1 MKQYINIPIMFL
13 QNYTIIR
20 YRQNTNM
27 EKNKKNKKKNNV
39 KLKIKIKPNLQN
51 IGKIHT
57 RTMLCI

>member
-27 EKNKKNKKKNNV
+27 EKNKKKQKKKQCEA
-39 KLKIKIKPNLQN
+39 QN
-51 IGKIHT
+51 QN
-57 RTMLCI
+57 